1 MAKHDNLLYAKAGA
15 MAGIIYFLVALG
27 LFFLGCFLV
36 QVFYNNSI
44 VKMSKDENGK
54 ERLEKMDYS
63 SAIFLTLLIGLLFPT
78 VYIITSNAC

>member
-1 MAKHDNLLYAKAGA
+1 MVKHNNAKSGA
-15 MAGIIYFLVALG
+15 MAGIIYFLITIG

-63 SAIFLTLLIGLLFPT
+63 SAIFLTLLFGILFPT
-78 VYIITSNAC
+78 GYSFIQTPASRM

>member
-1 MAKHDNLLYAKAGA
+1 MAKHDYTKAGA
-15 MAGIIYFLVALG
+15 MAAIIYFLVALG

-78 VYIITSNAC
+78 GYIITSKAC